1 MAAPLTFVS
10 VVVVVRNQADELASA
25 LGSLVAAL
33 GALAADYEIVVVDNA
48 SEDGSLELLKALTA
62 DSGLPNLQ
70 VFALTTAVDADT
82 AIWMGLDSA
91 LGDVVVIFDP
101 QRDSPEALA
110 PMVQAARGGAD
121 IVFGTNSLSPRE
133 PLLHRVLGRC
143 FEWLYALFHGARFVR
158 DAPALRLLSREAVLL
173 ILKHPQPSVTYRQ
186 LAQLAGFQRV
196 YMEIAAAPRHPRT
209 PLLSAR
215 IDRGMRLLTTTT
227 RAPLRS
233 ATGLAT
239 VAAALNM
246 LYSIYVVAV
255 FMLKDDVAPGWTT
268 LSLQTSGM
276 FLLVSLILLILGEH
290 VLQLS
295 TSIKSGAPWQV
306 ARELTS
312 ARTSRRRGLNVVDG
326 AVPAGDASGQ
336 GEG

>member
-110 PMVQAARGGAD
+110 PMVQAARGGAAAEP
-121 IVFGTNSLSPRE
+121 VFTQMRTTAVEHAVNSVVATTAADVIRTAATAASGTAVATPRGDGAARSLRERE
-133 PLLHRVLGRC
+133 PRTR
-143 FEWLYALFHGARFVR
+143 R
-158 DAPALRLLSREAVLL
+158 
-173 ILKHPQPSVTYRQ
+173 
-186 LAQLAGFQRV
+186 AQ
-196 YMEIAAAPRHPRT
+196 RH
-209 PLLSAR
+209 
-215 IDRGMRLLTTTT
+215 
-227 RAPLRS
+227 
-233 ATGLAT
+233 
-239 VAAALNM
+239 N
-246 LYSIYVVAV
+246 
-255 FMLKDDVAPGWTT
+255 
-268 LSLQTSGM
+268 LQKNGHM
-276 FLLVSLILLILGEH
+276 H
-290 VLQLS
+290 
-295 TSIKSGAPWQV
+295 
-306 ARELTS
+306 
-312 ARTSRRRGLNVVDG
+312 D
-326 AVPAGDASGQ
+326 
-336 GEG
+336 